1 MTDEKKQRIVKV
13 TIVDEWN
20 SYFVKGLFNG
30 IDKSPFE
37 DDGFYDDFPCIVTD
51 NGMASE
57 EVLDYWNDRQYWLE
71 RVADVIAFGS
81 MLNEAVEEVMRGACE
96 HVVLSV
102 DGWDGIKVDAVDS
115 VPFSQE
121 MVDRIMDAT
130 GGRMLNV
137 NYTIKEDNNNE

>member
-1 MTDEKKQRIVKV
+1 MAEEKQQRIVKV
-13 TIVDEWN
+13 TIVNEWN
-20 SYFVKGLFNG
+20 SYFVKGLYDG
-30 IDKSPFE
+30 LPDYALL
-37 DDGFYDDFPCIVTD
+37 DAGFYDDFPCIVTD
-51 NGMASE
+51 NVIACE
-57 EVLDYWNDRQYWLE
+57 EVLDYWNDRQCWKE
-71 RVADVIAFGS
+71 RVADVVKFGS
-81 MLNEAVEEVMRGACE
+81 MLDEAVEEVMRGHCD

-137 NYTIKEDNNNE
+137 NHTIKED